1 MEQKIEQ
8 LKQQFLDARTQ
19 QERESI
25 MSSISQLID
34 EDAQSVAE
42 CTLRQVRKANEQAD
56 DILRSKL
63 NSILPAVSM
72 AYIAKKYFGKSRGW
86 IMQRVNGN
94 IVNGKRASFTSE
106 ELKQLN
112 YALKDLSS
120 ALASVCVL

>member
-72 AYIAKKYFGKSRGW
+72 AYIAKK
-86 IMQRVNGN
+86 
-94 IVNGKRASFTSE
+94 
-106 ELKQLN
+106 
-112 YALKDLSS
+112 
-120 ALASVCVL
+120 